1 MLLEPPDCLFY
12 KCDLHQLITSLK
24 KKKTLLK
31 ENEQISR
38 TWLAGSLTL
47 VDTEKA
53 ACARRA
59 FPTPPSSYS
68 LFPDLQFP
76 LEEATAIHGALSENK
91 SPLRKHP
98 YVKWLT

>member
-1 MLLEPPDCLFY
+1 MLLEPHDCLFY

-59 FPTPPSSYS
+59 FPTPPLHTACFPIFSSH
-68 LFPDLQFP
+68 LKKP
-76 LEEATAIHGALSENK
+76 LPSMEHYLRTSH
-91 SPLRKHP
+91 PLGNTP
-98 YVKWLT
+98 TSSG